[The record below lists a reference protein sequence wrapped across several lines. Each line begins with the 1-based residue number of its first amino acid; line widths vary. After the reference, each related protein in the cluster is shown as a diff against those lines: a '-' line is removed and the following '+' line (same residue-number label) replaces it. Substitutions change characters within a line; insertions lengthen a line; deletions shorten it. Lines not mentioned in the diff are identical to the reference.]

1 MKIVGGPG
9 RDQIFKSFEKCYDTD
24 KQLYGVTFVYEYEGA
39 RAGIHM
45 YITGL
50 SPRGNSGKKFDFTA
64 TDTLGQTI
72 KGCIAYAL
80 KVGKCMWLNDGR
92 PLCECAGALILVW
105 CEFGDDASNA
115 RAAS

>member
-9 RDQIFKSFEKCYDTD
+9 RDKIFKSFEKCYDTD

-50 SPRGNSGKKFDFTA
+50 SHRGDSGKKFDFTA

-72 KGCIAYAL
+72 KGWYSVCP
-80 KVGKCMWLNDGR
+80 KGGEMHVV
-92 PLCECAGALILVW
+92 E
-105 CEFGDDASNA
+105 
-115 RAAS
+115 